1 MLRKDRVFETL
12 RSMCTQRP
20 AQSGALRRFTGFSAE
35 EVAELAK
42 VDRTNA
48 SRDLNILAQEG
59 LIERIPGRPVLFT
72 IKASSTASFP
82 PADSLIETPSKAST
96 WRGEEISVPR
106 ATAPGRPPAIAASVH
121 TGVVVTSFDTLVGSN
136 EGLKVVVQQAK
147 AAMLYPPRG
156 LHTLLC
162 GPSGVG
168 KTTLARL
175 MHTYALELNALPPD
189 APFVSFN
196 CADYASNPQL
206 RYSFSG

>member
-1 MLRKDRVFETL
+1 VLRKDRVFETL

-35 EVAELAK
+35 EVAELAQ

-48 SRDLNILAQEG
+48 SRDLNILVQEG

-72 IKASSTASFP
+72 VSVSSTS
-82 PADSLIETPSKAST
+82 SLSTSSHSEKSSKAYAWHREVVLPLRQNSAT
-96 WRGEEISVPR
+96 SVKE
-106 ATAPGRPPAIAASVH
+106 PGKPPAIAASVH
-121 TGVVVTSFDTLVGSN
+121 IGAIVTSFNTLVGSD
-136 EGLKVVVQQAK
+136 EGLKVAVQQAK

-168 KTTLARL
+168 KTTLARRC
-175 MHTYALELNALPPD
+175 TPTRLN
-189 APFVSFN
+189 
-196 CADYASNPQL
+196 
-206 RYSFSG
+206 